1 MTDPF
6 ESHETSLTS
15 PARNGFSVT
24 PDDSSD
30 LSITCRALFVGGA
43 GDISAVLAA
52 DSSSI
57 MFANIPAGT
66 VLPMSVKRVEA
77 TLTTATDIVGLY

>member
-6 ESHETSLTS
+6 KSHETALTS

-24 PDDSSD
+24 PDDGTD
-30 LSITCRALFVGGA
+30 LSGICRSVFIGGA
-43 GDISAVLAA
+43 GDVSVILVG

-57 MFANIPAGT
+57 MFKNIPAGA
-66 VLPMSVKRVEA
+66 VLPVSVKRVEA

>member
-6 ESHETSLTS
+6 KSYETAPTS
-15 PARNGFSVT
+15 PARKGFSIT
-24 PDDSSD
+24 PDDSVD

-43 GDISAVLAA
+43 GDIAVILAA

-57 MFANIPAGT
+57 MFKNIPAGV
-66 VLPMSVKRVEA
+66 VLPISVKRVEA
-77 TLTTATDIVGLY
+77 TLTTATDILGLY